1 MSLLSDLAQVG
12 IMETKVLSAPEALAP
27 DPPFLDASRLGMD
40 QAFSRTFM
48 PLFLAIMNCWKIG
61 D

>member
-48 PLFLAIMNCWKIG
+48 PLFLAIMNC
-61 D
+61 

>member
-1 MSLLSDLAQVG
+1 
-12 IMETKVLSAPEALAP
+12 
-27 DPPFLDASRLGMD
+27 MD